1 MRKIIFFILY
11 IIVSISI
18 IILAFRGNSSIL
30 SKVLISAIM
39 FFFLVALEDHY
50 IEITS

>member
-1 MRKIIFFILY
+1 MRKLLFFLAY

-18 IILAFRGNSSIL
+18 IVLSFKGSSNVL

-39 FFFLVALEDHY
+39 FFFLVALEDHF
-50 IEITS
+50 IEIRE